1 MYRDEKKEDRKK
13 EALGLRVGMRSGVA
27 VDLKAK
33 GVERKK
39 VVHF

>member
-1 MYRDEKKEDRKK
+1 MDRNEKKEDRKK
-13 EALGLRVGMRSGVA
+13 KSSGLRVGVRSGII

-33 GVERKK
+33 GVGRKK